1 MGPALPVR
9 IHTHRLLHLP
19 NLGKMERKG
28 GARRQNSL
36 LNLLIVFSFLSP
48 PSPLLT
54 RPTTLCGRSTS
65 PLSPSA
71 RQTRW
76 TDTKSLPSQ
85 RRSRE
90 WPNRKFF
97 LSVLDIFGAGI
108 NRRFFLERNGRC
120 FIYTTILRLSH
131 VSIFPSWSSVL
142 GSQEE
147 LKRLISFLVEF
158 KVIQYVIYI
167 P

>member
-1 MGPALPVR
+1 MGPTLPMR
-9 IHTHRLLHLP
+9 IYTHRLLHLP
-19 NLGKMERKG
+19 NLGKVERKG

-36 LNLLIVFSFLSP
+36 LNILIVFSFRSP

-90 WPNRKFF
+90 WRKRII
-97 LSVLDIFGAGI
+97 IFKCPSYI
-108 NRRFFLERNGRC
+108 QSRNRRFFCERNGRC
-120 FIYTTILRLSH
+120 FTYTTILSH

-147 LKRLISFLVEF
+147 LERLISFLVEF